1 MRAKSTGIQSGY
13 SHPVFYWAH
22 AIHTQETA
30 PRQCNQSQIRRD
42 TRLLTVP
49 CSQAHY
55 MLQCGWDKKKG
66 GDRRAG
72 PCLPLGGAIYSWST
86 YLLLVARVR
95 GLLVARV
102 RRDAL
107 QPLEGL
113 GQALAVPA
121 ALALAVGAPDEPEAA
136 ADVVQL
142 DGGVHGDDGG
152 AYPVA
157 RVPL

>member
-1 MRAKSTGIQSGY
+1 MRANLTGIQSGY
-13 SHPVFYWAH
+13 GHPVFYWAH

-66 GDRRAG
+66 GNRRSR
-72 PCLPLGGAIYSWST
+72 PCLPLGGATYSWST
-86 YLLLVARVR
+86 YLLLVARVL